1 MMTLAESACTLRLR
15 GKLLPGED
23 AMPAV
28 EPMQSAVL
36 RFRKVSLLEP
46 SFDWLSCNHAAL
58 MDRACD
64 DGFFAMPPAR
74 LALEAGDGVVED
86 AGRHGRERT
95 IESPSACACQL
106 GQCQSPLQANNTR
119 VRGGV
124 NIRLTSRRS
133 PVRVMM
139 YRLYGHA
146 GKPGRD

>member
-64 DGFFAMPPAR
+64 DGFLRCRRPGWPWKLATGSWTMLGNMAGSLRLRALLPAR
-74 LALEAGDGVVED
+74 ASSVSASH
-86 AGRHGRERT
+86 RCKPT
-95 IESPSACACQL
+95 ILACA
-106 GQCQSPLQANNTR
+106 A
-119 VRGGV
+119 
-124 NIRLTSRRS
+124 
-133 PVRVMM
+133 
-139 YRLYGHA
+139 A
-146 GKPGRD
+146 